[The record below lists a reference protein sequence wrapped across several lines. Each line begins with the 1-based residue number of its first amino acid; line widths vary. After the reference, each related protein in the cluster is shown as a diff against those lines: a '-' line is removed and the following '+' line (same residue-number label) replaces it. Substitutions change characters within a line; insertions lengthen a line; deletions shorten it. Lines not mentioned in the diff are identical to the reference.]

1 MSDST
6 STDKTAVVPDS
17 PSPVRRLLAA
27 APWRLWTV
35 IGSLLVVIVLAG
47 LWLYSIYGP
56 LDQGAL
62 RQQQE
67 TLTGVALSDAAAVQA
82 EAQVSGTASPSALIS
97 PLSTSNHL
105 RITLVGPDGTVLAD
119 TAHSVDEMQNHLDR
133 PEVAAA
139 LGGSTGTDVRVSR
152 TDSIE
157 RVYASA
163 PVELSGTTY
172 ALCVSLPLSNVR
184 GVPVAAREASTLL
197 LIVGVFAALII
208 LCITIRLAS
217 RPVRRLESVRR
228 DFTRDAAEQLDVPA
242 ATIRQLSGDVA
253 SAARAGDLAAV
264 QALAPHLDYESVYLE
279 QTVDRLRRLAAL
291 EDRDGR
297 QGPLQTA
304 SFSQA
309 VHASFETHRQQ
320 AAERGLSLELADA
333 TAQDDTCLVG
343 LSDAVAELICDGLI
357 DNALRYTDRGG
368 VTLRLSATSDLVK
381 LQVVD
386 TGAGIAPAEQ
396 ERIFERFYRGEA
408 ARRLEQGG
416 TAAQGAGLG
425 LSLVRH
431 AVKRAHGSVG
441 LASEEG
447 RGSTFTI
454 LLPRVSEPLEVV
466 DA

>member
-1 MSDST
+1 M
-6 STDKTAVVPDS
+6 
-17 PSPVRRLLAA
+17 
-27 APWRLWTV
+27 
-35 IGSLLVVIVLAG
+35 
-47 LWLYSIYGP
+47 
-56 LDQGAL
+56 
-62 RQQQE
+62 
-67 TLTGVALSDAAAVQA
+67 
-82 EAQVSGTASPSALIS
+82 
-97 PLSTSNHL
+97 
-105 RITLVGPDGTVLAD
+105 
-119 TAHSVDEMQNHLDR
+119 
-133 PEVAAA
+133 
-139 LGGSTGTDVRVSR
+139 
-152 TDSIE
+152 
-157 RVYASA
+157 
-163 PVELSGTTY
+163 
-172 ALCVSLPLSNVR
+172 
-184 GVPVAAREASTLL
+184 
-197 LIVGVFAALII
+197 
-208 LCITIRLAS
+208 
-217 RPVRRLESVRR
+217 
-228 DFTRDAAEQLDVPA
+228 
-242 ATIRQLSGDVA
+242 
-253 SAARAGDLAAV
+253 
-264 QALAPHLDYESVYLE
+264 
-279 QTVDRLRRLAAL
+279 

-386 TGAGIAPAEQ
+386 TGAGIAPTEQ

-416 TAAQGAGLG
+416 AAAQGAGLG

-431 AVKRAHGSVG
+431 AVKRARGSVG

-447 RGSTFTI
+447 KGSTFTI